1 MDIQGDISPR
11 DGPSPGLG
19 LLSLCSTAAEGLPAW
34 AAQIH
39 SPVLSHNFVNC
50 PY

>member
-1 MDIQGDISPR
+1 MDIQGDTSPWMALPQGR
-11 DGPSPGLG
+11 GYCPR
-19 LLSLCSTAAEGLPAW
+19 AAQQPEGIPAW
-34 AAQIH
+34 AALIH